1 MEVVTH
7 KDEEMAMPPKGEK
20 LSAQNI
26 EILKQWVN
34 SGAFWPGQMDQ
45 NVDNEFQLW
54 SFKPIQRKE
63 VPTGNISDPN
73 PNPIDFF
80 LRVKQKENKLKING
94 PTDHK
99 TLIKRASIILT
110 GLMPSVEEVSDFIN
124 ESSEDPNLAYT
135 NLLNRLLESPH
146 FGERWAQ
153 HWLDSIRWAE
163 SNGSES
169 NLYRK
174 NSWVYRDYVIDALN
188 NDVPYNIFIRDQIAG
203 DQYGVGEA
211 TGFLVSG
218 PHVPAATIGQEPS
231 AIRQARADRV
241 DEIMQTVG
249 ASIMGVTVSCARCH
263 NHKFDPVSIKDYYAM
278 SAVFQ
283 GVEFGGRV
291 PEFKSDHPKKIKLKN
306 KD

>member
-1 MEVVTH
+1 MYLITNNKIFNLILLLFVSINLNVFSIGDDLFNDKVLPILENNCFKCHGANKKKSGLRIDLRQHLIKGGDSGLPTIIPGDWSKSYLMEVVTH
-7 KDEEMAMPPKGEK
+7 KDKEMAMPPKGEK

-73 PNPIDFF
+73 SNPIDFF

-94 PTDHK
+94 PADHK

-110 GLMPSVEEVSDFIN
+110 GLMPSAEEVIDFVK
-124 ESSEDPNLAYT
+124 ESSENPNLAYT

-211 TGFLVSG
+211 
-218 PHVPAATIGQEPS
+218 PS
-231 AIRQARADRV
+231 R
-241 DEIMQTVG
+241 
-249 ASIMGVTVSCARCH
+249 
-263 NHKFDPVSIKDYYAM
+263 
-278 SAVFQ
+278 
-283 GVEFGGRV
+283 
-291 PEFKSDHPKKIKLKN
+291 HPRG
-306 KD
+306 